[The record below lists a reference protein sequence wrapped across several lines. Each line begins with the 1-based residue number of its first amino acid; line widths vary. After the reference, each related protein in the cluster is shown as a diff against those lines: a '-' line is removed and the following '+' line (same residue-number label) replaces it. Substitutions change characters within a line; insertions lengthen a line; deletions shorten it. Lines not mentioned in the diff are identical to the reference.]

1 MSAVRYLNPAVETQ
15 VLADRINARLG
26 AAVEAIV
33 AVGIELIAAKGGLPH
48 GEFGRLFKNHP
59 DAVAQPLRFSKR
71 TAEVLMSIARHPV
84 LTDAQHVAH
93 LPASWGTLGVLA
105 RLPGPVLEAAI
116 WDGRVTP
123 DLERRDAERLLAD
136 AGDDHELA
144 KLRGLVDEHTMF
156 WGSDRLLQGAA
167 ALREKADDLE
177 RDAQQLR
184 GGDGARQAAALM
196 TRMQTLA
203 SMSYNQLYR
212 IGQLDPTAPELPQ
225 RPAR

>member
-48 GEFGRLFKNHP
+48 GEFGR
-59 DAVAQPLRFSKR
+59 
-71 TAEVLMSIARHPV
+71 
-84 LTDAQHVAH
+84 
-93 LPASWGTLGVLA
+93 
-105 RLPGPVLEAAI
+105 
-116 WDGRVTP
+116 
-123 DLERRDAERLLAD
+123 
-136 AGDDHELA
+136 
-144 KLRGLVDEHTMF
+144 
-156 WGSDRLLQGAA
+156 SDRLRQGAA
-167 ALREKADDLE
+167 ARREKADDLE